1 VTTSRSSST
10 PDPSSPPPSLAR
22 AAAEFRTARARLDA
36 KGKDVAHHD
45 AALLTLHNALR
56 TYVRA
61 LEQAGLP
68 VAGKLVSELSMLD
81 NLEQK
86 RRFR

>member
-1 VTTSRSSST
+1 MC
-10 PDPSSPPPSLAR
+10 
-22 AAAEFRTARARLDA
+22 
-36 KGKDVAHHD
+36 HHD

-61 LEQAGLP
+61 LERSGLP

-81 NLEQK
+81 NLERK
-86 RRFR
+86 RSFR

>member
-1 VTTSRSSST
+1 MSSPSSSL
-10 PDPSSPPPSLAR
+10 PDSKFPLPSLAR
-22 AAAEFRTARARLDA
+22 AAADFRAARARLDA

-61 LEQAGLP
+61 LERSGLP

-81 NLEQK
+81 NLERK
-86 RRFR
+86 RSFR